1 ARNTVTGERLFLNS
15 FRLEN
20 RNPQD
25 GAEEMTFT
33 GGMDLL
39 TALVPPAVESYT
51 YPTPGSVGAA
61 ITLMA
66 GILNHNP
73 NPASTQMLTVGV
85 SGTPFSGV
93 ALAGLRYHGVTGAA
107 AGYDYRITGDT
118 PRDTAGNALTAGAGF
133 VIDTNVATVGGVGTP
148 GPIPAIGDTFE
159 IHSDTTTRGPVTYPG
174 NDFAAIATDVL
185 NVQSAVPARYRGQLP
200 ATTGRISGAYT
211 LPSEGA
217 KAADVLAAVGL
228 HCQGAFQWMRGRV
241 SFFDVYGPKVSKV
254 TWDERHY
261 TKLDTTLG
269 ADRRM
274 PSIRAKYDYQSDTK
288 QFAFEL
294 RTDDAD
300 TVEGWGRANLFD
312 TFDLPD
318 ELCVWNDAA
327 GTEAQFLTAMLQS
340 AWKSGVRI
348 WDVETAMQ
356 YPWLDF
362 GDAVTIMTDQY
373 TDRRLQFAADGVT
386 DIGQPIAGRVAA
398 VGVIVGKNLWG
409 DKFKIAIR
417 GLDAITT
424 ASSNALGAVP
434 GTVAVPAMPTP
445 SITFDGTGQAIVSV
459 VGDAATANI
468 RYLVR
473 NDRAPTLAE
482 VRAAGTTAGNNLVNV
497 ASGVTIA
504 MSGTGWI
511 GALAYNAAG
520 EESPLGITS
529 QARSNIA
536 APSLQIVPSL
546 TNNQTD
552 DTVSPVTVTA
562 TATNLPATYTWAI
575 YQ

>member
-1 ARNTVTGERLFLNS
+1 GIARRVQVAQRGQDSANGWHRPYHVLRAVTYQASGAATAVLDMGAVPVNPVEVRLNDFQPTGTSIAYTLSGSNTSGTSGFVSIGTVADGQQLTGANLYRWYKLVATLTAGPSGATKFATPALLAWQMVERVTLSTYRYLEQFDADATVDPVTGQSSVAELKLPMLRGGVRNFRDLATRVNSEYAPSSVEAHVYARNTVTGERLFLNS

-261 TKLDTTLG
+261 TKLDTPLG

-348 WDVETAMQ
+348 WD
-356 YPWLDF
+356 
-362 GDAVTIMTDQY
+362 
-373 TDRRLQFAADGVT
+373 
-386 DIGQPIAGRVAA
+386 
-398 VGVIVGKNLWG
+398 
-409 DKFKIAIR
+409 
-417 GLDAITT
+417 
-424 ASSNALGAVP
+424 
-434 GTVAVPAMPTP
+434 
-445 SITFDGTGQAIVSV
+445 
-459 VGDAATANI
+459 
-468 RYLVR
+468 
-473 NDRAPTLAE
+473 
-482 VRAAGTTAGNNLVNV
+482 
-497 ASGVTIA
+497 
-504 MSGTGWI
+504 
-511 GALAYNAAG
+511 
-520 EESPLGITS
+520 
-529 QARSNIA
+529 
-536 APSLQIVPSL
+536 
-546 TNNQTD
+546 
-552 DTVSPVTVTA
+552 
-562 TATNLPATYTWAI
+562 
-575 YQ
+575 